1 MVDLLERLRRGEW
14 PEDVIET
21 EELNARFFAADH
33 DRSLGDVRDL
43 EEAAWA
49 RYLAAVEGMTDEEL
63 FDPHRFA
70 WTQGDPFVDWVTG
83 NAYEHIDEH
92 LDQLTRPA
100 RAPSVA

>member
-1 MVDLLERLRRGEW
+1 MK
-14 PEDVIET
+14 
-21 EELNARFFAADH
+21 LNARFFAADH
-33 DRSLGDVRDL
+33 DRPLGDVRDL

-49 RYLAAVEGMTDEEL
+49 RFLAAVEGMTDEEV

-92 LDQLTRPA
+92 LEQLTRPA
-100 RAPSVA
+100 RTPSVA